1 MAGGTLKA
9 LLVDAYYST
18 SSTRLFGRTVRTGC
32 RV

>member
-18 SSTRLFGRTVRTGC
+18 HDRRLFSRQVHVC
-32 RV
+32 CA